1 MKQLDRKLVRDLWHL
16 RGQVVAVI
24 LVVACGV
31 ATYVTMHSAYA
42 ALVVSQSAYYQRF
55 RFADVFAQ
63 LKRAPESVAA
73 EVERIPGVAKVQ
85 SRIVVE
91 VTLDVAGLEEPA
103 TGRLVSIPE
112 TGPPVLNDLYIRQGR
127 YIEPQQHDEVLVS
140 ESFAEAN
147 GLHPS
152 DEVGAVI
159 NGRWRRLRVVGVAL
173 SPEYVYEIRGAEVF
187 PDNKRFGV
195 IWMGQDALAAAFNM
209 KGAFNDL
216 AVSLVPG
223 ASESEVVFQLD
234 EIFERYGGLGA
245 YGRRDQLSH
254 RFLSDEIKQ
263 DRITGIIMPAIFLAV
278 AAFLIH
284 IVLSRLVSTEREQI
298 AVFKAFGYSSFS
310 VGVHYLKFALAI
322 VLAGTVV
329 GSALGS
335 WFGSELAELYSRF
348 FRFPLLRF
356 ELGPGLIGTAAIISA
371 GAAVL
376 GAINA
381 VRRAVSLPPAEA
393 MRPEPPARFRAGVIE
408 RFGLERAFSLTAR
421 MIGRNIERRPV
432 KAFTSLVGIAFA
444 VAIVLVG
451 LYFFDAVDWIAEHQF
466 RTIQREDVTV
476 IFNEPRSS
484 SAQHNLEHLPGVILS
499 EPFRVVPVRLRFE
512 QRSRRIALLG
522 INPEGELRRLVDT
535 HSRRIDLPDE
545 GLVLTDALAKVLAI
559 SPGQVV
565 TVEVLEGARPTRT
578 VRVAGVIDE
587 MVGLSAYIS
596 RRALNRLMREGETV
610 SGAHLAVDQAQAPE
624 LYSLLKR
631 SPAVSGV
638 SIREVMLASFEKTV
652 AESLT
657 ISTTVLTIFACVI
670 AFAMVYNSA
679 RIALSERGH
688 ELASLRVLGFTR
700 GEITMMLLGEQAAL
714 TLAAVP
720 LGLALGFGTCALLV
734 TVMKSELYRMPLVIS
749 SRSYA
754 VAFLTVL
761 AAAFLSGLLVHR
773 RIRRLDLVAVLKTR
787 E

>member
-1 MKQLDRKLVRDLWHL
+1 VKALNRKLVRDMWHI
-16 RGQVVAVI
+16 RGQAFAVV

-31 ATYVTMHSAYA
+31 ATYVTMHSAYE
-42 ALVVSQSAYYQRF
+42 ALVVSQSAYYDRY
-55 RFADVFAQ
+55 RFADVFAP

-73 EVERIPGVAKVQ
+73 DVERLPGVAKVHT
-85 SRIVVE
+85 RIVVE

-112 TGPPVLNDLYIRQGR
+112 NGPPALNDLHIRQGR
-127 YIEPQQHDEVLVS
+127 YIEPQHHDEVLVS
-140 ESFAEAN
+140 ESFSDAN
-147 GLHPS
+147 RLHPG
-152 DEVGAVI
+152 DELGAVI
-159 NGRWRRLRVVGVAL
+159 NGRWRQLRVVGVAL

-195 IWMGQDALAAAFNM
+195 LWMGRDALAAAFNM

-216 AVSLVPG
+216 ALSLVPG
-223 ASESEVVFQLD
+223 TSEDEVIFRLD
-234 EIFERYGGLGA
+234 EILERYGGLGA

-254 RFLSDEIKQ
+254 RFLSDEINQ
-263 DRITGIIMPAIFLAV
+263 DRITGIIVPAIFLAV

-284 IVLSRLVSTEREQI
+284 IVLSRLVSTERDQI

-310 VGVHYLKFALAI
+310 VGVHYLKFALSV

-329 GSALGS
+329 GTALGV
-335 WFGSELAELYSRF
+335 WFGSELAQLYSRF
-348 FRFPLLRF
+348 FRFPILRF
-356 ELGPGLIGTAAIISA
+356 EPGAGLIGIAAAISA

-376 GAINA
+376 GALIA

-408 RFGLERAFSLTAR
+408 RLGLESALTLTAR
-421 MIGRNIERRPV
+421 MVGRNLERRPI
-432 KAFTSLVGIAFA
+432 KALLSLVGIAFA
-444 VAIVLVG
+444 IAIVVVG
-451 LYFFDAVDWIAEHQF
+451 LYFFDAVDRIVEHQF
-466 RTIQREDVTV
+466 RTVQREDLAVT
-476 IFNEPRSS
+476 FSDPRTSR
-484 SAQHNLEHLPGVILS
+484 AIHDLEHLPGVIRS

-512 QRSRRIALLG
+512 QRSRRTALLG
-522 INPEGELRRLVDT
+522 IDPDGELRRLIDT
-535 HSRRIDLPDE
+535 RMRRVVLPDE
-545 GLVLTDALAKVLAI
+545 GLVLTDALADILAV
-559 SPGQVV
+559 SPGQSV
-565 TVEVLEGARPTRT
+565 TVEVLEGARPTRA
-578 VRVAGVIDE
+578 VPVAGVIDE
-587 MVGLSAYIS
+587 MVGVSAYIS
-596 RRALNRLMREGETV
+596 RPALNRLMREGETV
-610 SGAHLAVDQAQAPE
+610 SGAHLTVDQSVAGR
-624 LYSLLKR
+624 LYSLLKQ
-631 SPAVSGV
+631 SPAVGGV
-638 SIREVMLASFEKTV
+638 GIREVMLESFERTV

-700 GEITMMLLGEQAAL
+700 GEITTMLLGEQAVL

-720 LGLALGFGTCALLV
+720 LGLTLGFGTCALLV

-749 SRSYA
+749 SRTYA
-754 VAFLTVL
+754 IAFLTVAV
-761 AAAFLSGLLVHR
+761 AALLSGLLVR
-773 RIRRLDLVAVLKTR
+773 QRIKRLDLVAVLKTR